1 MKPTKIV
8 CIPPVLTK
16 KFVPYGRTFYSWT
29 IRKFY
34 YCKKIEYGIC
44 VEYKKYL
51 GNEMDL
57 MRMQIFKTKFQKKEL
72 FASIVPHGAF

>member
-16 KFVPYGRTFYSWT
+16 SSYHTGELF
-29 IRKFY
+29 IRELYENFTTA
-34 YCKKIEYGIC
+34 KKIEYGIC